1 MIKYFDS
8 VLRKTGGP
16 YVGVVVTVRL
26 FPSEALAP
34 IYTDD
39 GSGLI
44 PGSTVTTDDLGF
56 FEFFCDVG
64 RYVLDFAVNNA
75 TYQTIINVDVGG
87 IQVIEDLASDDVG
100 MGASM
105 VVLEDGTTVQDFVD
119 AAGNPTFTGR
129 VNLIAGAAN
138 STAIGLTGDVNA
150 GMYFPANDSISFSTN
165 ASERLNIANS
175 LISAYEVLAGEDGT
189 ASTPGYG
196 FTAQSGVGLYRPG
209 TSRLGFAAGGVARGE
224 FDANGCLLINTAT
237 SLNIGGV
244 DPALIQV
251 VTEEADSTFAAVNLV
266 TFDTSNSAYSRL
278 RLAKS
283 AGATEGVYT
292 IVANGEQLG
301 SVAACG
307 SDGVDL
313 ESIGASLRFIV
324 DGSPAANRIPTKFS
338 FRTSDGLSDDDLTE
352 RFAVSANGRLY
363 GTALHNN
370 VGAVTGTTNQ
380 YIASGTYTPTL
391 TNTTNIDASDPKACQ
406 WTRVGNVVT
415 VGGQFDVDPTSS
427 AAATVL
433 GMSLPIASNFDG
445 QVRLGGASSAVAL
458 GVQEAWGIQ
467 ADPVTDVA
475 SFEGYAG
482 TATNHTVS
490 FTFTYLIQ

>member
-64 RYVLDFAVNNA
+64 RYILDFTVNNA
-75 TYQTIINVDVGG
+75 THQTIINVDVGG
-87 IQVIEDLASDDVG
+87 IQVIENLASDDVG

-119 AAGNPTFTGR
+119 AAGTPTFTGQ
-129 VNLIAGAAN
+129 VKFAAGTAAAPSITQIN
-138 STAIGLTGDVNA
+138 DLNCGI
-150 GMYFPANDSISFSTN
+150 YFPAADNVAISTN
-165 ASERLNIANS
+165 GVQRLNLNTS
-175 LISAYEVLAGEDGT
+175 FLSVYEPIAGEDGS
-189 ASTPGYG
+189 ANTPGYG
-196 FTAQSGVGLYRPG
+196 FTSDSGLGMYRVGADQ
-209 TSRLGFAAGGVARGE
+209 LGFATGAIARAE
-224 FDANGCLLINTAT
+224 IDANGRFLVNTGTAT
-237 SLNIGGV
+237 SVGDIGTS
-244 DPALIQV
+244 LIQAV
-251 VTEEADSTFAAVNLV
+251 SEQADATTAGVNLIM
-266 TFDTSNSAYSRL
+266 FDTSNTMFPTVRF
-278 RLAKS
+278 AKS
-283 AGATEGVYT
+283 GGATQGDFT
-292 IVANGEQLG
+292 IVADGEIL
-301 SVAACG
+301 STVATAG
-307 SDGVDL
+307 ADGVDVDTTGT
-313 ESIGASLRFIV
+313 SIRTYV
-324 DGSPAANRIPTKFS
+324 DGSPAANRMPCKIS
-338 FRTSDGLSDDDLTE
+338 FWTAAGASDDDLAE
-352 RFAVSANGRLY
+352 KFAMRADGRFY
-363 GTALHNN
+363 GVALHNN
-370 VGAVTGTTNQ
+370 AGAVTGTTNQ

-475 SFEGYAG
+475 SFEGFAES
-482 TATNHTVS
+482 ASNHTVS
-490 FTFTYLIQ
+490 FSFTYLIQ